1 LSVPG
6 DDEVS
11 ILQNKMKD
19 ITWKRIRQA
28 IMAKP
33 DQFDKI
39 WDDYQQDLNK
49 AGVEKMEKGFTKYI
63 QDRVKLWNE

>member
-19 ITWKRIRQA
+19 ITWKRIPQA

-39 WDDYQQDLNK
+39 WDDYQQDLIK
-49 AGVEKMEKGFTKYI
+49 AGMEKMEKGFTKYI

>member
-1 LSVPG
+1 
-6 DDEVS
+6 
-11 ILQNKMKD
+11 MKD
-19 ITWKRIRQA
+19 ITWKRIPQA

-39 WDDYQQDLNK
+39 WDDYQQDLIK
-49 AGVEKMEKGFTKYI
+49 AGMEKMEKGFTKYI